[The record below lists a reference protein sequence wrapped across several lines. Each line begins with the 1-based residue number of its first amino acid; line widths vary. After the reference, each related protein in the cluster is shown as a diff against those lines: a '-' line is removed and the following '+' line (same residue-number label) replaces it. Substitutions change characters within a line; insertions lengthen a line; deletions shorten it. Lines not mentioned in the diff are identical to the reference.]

1 MAELQVAK
9 TAEDFDAARALFRAY
24 ERAVRA
30 APCFEGFERELAE
43 LSTRYAPPCGLLL
56 LAHAAGAAGAD
67 GPPAGCV
74 ALRDMGERAGA
85 RAGERV
91 AEAKRLFVLPEG
103 RGRGVGAA
111 LLARLVAEARAAGY
125 GALRLE
131 TLPGEMDAAIA
142 MYRRAGFRPIA
153 PYVAAPVPGA
163 LYLELELA
171 SP

>member
-1 MAELQVAK
+1 MAELQIAT
-9 TAEDFDAARALFRAY
+9 TAEDFEAARALFRAY

-43 LSTRYAPPCGLLL
+43 LSTRYAPPHGLLL
-56 LAHAAGAAGAD
+56 LARAALPDGA
-67 GPPAGCV
+67 PAGCV
-74 ALRDMGERAGA
+74 ALRDLGRPPGL
-85 RAGERV
+85 RV
-91 AEAKRLFVLPEG
+91 AEAKRLFVLPEW
-103 RGRGVGAA
+103 RGSGVGAA
-111 LLARLVAEARAAGY
+111 LLARLVAEAGAAGY
-125 GALRLE
+125 AALRLE

-171 SP
+171 PP